1 MVHSPLE
8 FSEAVTKVTPSIH
21 SVYLLENENF
31 VKPEDISMARNIT
44 QTSKIHKLERK
55 CSQNDDT

>member
-1 MVHSPLE
+1 MVHSSLE

-21 SVYLLENENF
+21 SVYVPQKGNF
-31 VKPEDISMARNIT
+31 VKPEDISMSRNIN
-44 QTSKIHKLERK
+44 QTSKIQKLERK